1 MMRLKTLLGFIS
13 ISIAFPAFLSG
24 RVDAAEKTIAVCQT
38 ARQTMRIYRLD
49 GKNYLRAINRRD
61 GIVWM
66 NRTPVS
72 TESNPEGTLYTN
84 LRGEQTV
91 KVFVYRNGRDCS
103 IEIGK
108 KPPES
113 GKLLPTGSIE

>member
-1 MMRLKTLLGFIS
+1 MYLKTVLGFTF
-13 ISIAFPAFLSG
+13 IALTFPAFS
-24 RVDAAEKTIAVCQT
+24 ATFAEKTIAVCQT
-38 ARQTMRIYRLD
+38 ARQTTRVYSLD
-49 GKNYLRAINRRD
+49 GKNYLRALNRSD

-66 NRTPVS
+66 NRTPAS
-72 TESNPEGTLYTN
+72 AESNPRGTLYTN

-91 KVFVYRNGRDCS
+91 KVFVDRNGKDCS

-113 GKLLPTGSIE
+113 GKLLSTGASE